1 MASVALIEHLI
12 EGICEDNGT
21 LLPQM
26 RWETNFLL
34 RHLPNAKPL
43 SMVWWRFA
51 FNEVN
56 DCTLDH

>member
-34 RHLPNAKPL
+34 RHLPNA
-43 SMVWWRFA
+43 MVWLRFA